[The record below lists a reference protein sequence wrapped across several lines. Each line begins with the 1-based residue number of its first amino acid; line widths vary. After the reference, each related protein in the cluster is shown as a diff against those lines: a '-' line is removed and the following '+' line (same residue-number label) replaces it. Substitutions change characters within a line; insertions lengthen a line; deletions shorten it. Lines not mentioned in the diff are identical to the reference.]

1 MPIYRLGD
9 RAPKIAANA
18 FVAPEA
24 TLVGD
29 VTIGERATIWFGAVI
44 RGDNEPIRVGADTS
58 VQECAV
64 LHTDMGSPL
73 NIGAGVTVG
82 HQAVLHGCTVGEGS
96 LIGIQAVV
104 MNGAIIGRQCL
115 VGAGA
120 LVTEGKQFPDRSLIL
135 GVPAKVV
142 RQLTERDIAKLVNS
156 AADYVARG
164 QRYRAQLQRSEEG
177 KMEHS
182 QQRDVQTDQRS

>member
-9 RAPKIAANA
+9 HAPQIANNA

-24 TLVGD
+24 TLIGD
-29 VTIGERATIWFGAVI
+29 VAIGERATIWFGAVI

-58 VQECAV
+58 VQECAA
-64 LHTDMGSPL
+64 LHTDMGFPL

-104 MNGAIIGRQCL
+104 MNGAVIGRQCL

-120 LVTEGKQFPDRSLIL
+120 IVTEGKQFPDRSLIL
-135 GVPAKVV
+135 GAPAKVV
-142 RQLTERDIAKLVNS
+142 RQLTDQDIAKLANS

-164 QRYRAQLQRSEEG
+164 ERYRAQLQRLPEG

-182 QQRDVQTDQRS
+182 QQRDVQKK